1 MLKADER
8 PLDVEDVVADHVGL
22 AVSDQELEVVHGFLN
37 VLLAQHVA
45 DQTQVDVSWKKKPCQ
60 GMFLLSF
67 YLHFSDVFKGP
78 LSCPFSDLL
87 FSILASS
94 REASNE

>member
-8 PLDVEDVVADHVGL
+8 PLDVEDVVADHVGF

-45 DQTQVDVSWKKKPCQ
+45 NQTQVDVSWKKKPFR
-60 GMFLLSF
+60 GMFLISF
-67 YLHFSDVFKGP
+67 YLHFSDVLKALYRAHF
-78 LSCPFSDLL
+78 
-87 FSILASS
+87 
-94 REASNE
+94 